1 MPSVLRSARRAC
13 LQIGQRTGG
22 FMLVGDSRWRRSRLL
37 ILCYHG
43 VSLEDEHLWDGAL
56 YMPPALLAQRLELL
70 RARDCH
76 VMPLTEG
83 IERLYDEDLPPRSVV
98 ITFDDGYYDFAER
111 AYPLL
116 AEYGYRA
123 TVYLPTLH
131 CGKDAPVFA
140 TACSYVLWKAR
151 GARYVVPEVRREALD
166 LTTNDGILEA
176 VGAVK
181 SVAKRDKLAPAEK
194 TLLLQRVAGAIG
206 VDYGAIA
213 ARGLLRIMNPADVKR
228 LSDAGVDFE
237 LHTHRHRTPLDRA
250 AFTEEIETNRARLE
264 QMTGKPA
271 RHFCYPS
278 GAYEPEF
285 IPWLTALGIVS
296 ATTCDPGLATS
307 ETPPLMLPRFV
318 DTSSTSAVE
327 FEGWLSGA
335 AAWLTPRRSYA
346 HAAACA

>member
-1 MPSVLRSARRAC
+1 MPSVIRSARRAC

-22 FMLVGDSRWRRSRLL
+22 FVLVGDSRWRRSRLL

-43 VSLEDEHLWDGAL
+43 VSLADEHLWDGAL
-56 YMPPALLAQRLELL
+56 YMPSTLLAQRLELL

-76 VMPLTEG
+76 VLPLNEAV
-83 IERLYDEDLPPRSVV
+83 ERLYADDLPPRSVV
-98 ITFDDGYYDFAER
+98 ITFDDGYHDFA
-111 AYPLL
+111 ACAHPLL

-151 GARYVVPEVRREALD
+151 GDRHVVTDVRREALD
-166 LTTNDGILEA
+166 LTTDEGLRDA
-176 VGAVK
+176 VAAVK
-181 SVAKRDKLAPAEK
+181 HVARRDKLAPAEK
-194 TLLLQRVAGAIG
+194 TILLRRVANAVG
-206 VDYGAIA
+206 VDYDEIA
-213 ARGLLRIMNPADVKR
+213 ARGLLRIMSPAEVKQ
-228 LSDAGVDFE
+228 LTDAGVDFE
-237 LHTHRHRTPLDRA
+237 LHTHRHRTPLEQA

-285 IPWLTALGIVS
+285 LPWLTTLGIVS

-307 ETPPLMLPRFV
+307 ETPPLMLPRLV
-318 DTSSTSAVE
+318 DTSSTSTVE

-346 HAAACA
+346 HAAASA